1 MKSMHKLSLF
11 VAALALASAAVAQPL
26 TREQVRAELE
36 AASRGG
42 DLIAVGDLGLK
53 ENELRP
59 GRYPAAAQ
67 EAGKTRAQVREEL
80 AQALRSGDYQ
90 VGESGLTQQ
99 ELHPGLH
106 PGGMASTRTRA
117 EVRAELAEAIVNGDY
132 TVGDS
137 GLTARELS
145 PLRYAQMKS
154 QDPGKLIASQSV
166 EIVAR

>member
-1 MKSMHKLSLF
+1 MKSMHKLSLL
-11 VAALALASAAVAQPL
+11 VAALALASAAGAQSL
-26 TREQVRAELE
+26 TREQVRAELD
-36 AASRGG
+36 AASRSG
-42 DLIAVGDLGLK
+42 DLMAAGDLGLK
-53 ENELRP
+53 ENELNP
-59 GRYPAAAQ
+59 GRYPAVAQ
-67 EAGKTRAQVREEL
+67 EPGKTRAQVREEL
-80 AQALRSGDYQ
+80 AQALGSGDYQ

-99 ELHPGLH
+99 ELHPGH
-106 PGGMASTRTRA
+106 PAGMTGTRTRA

-166 EIVAR
+166 ETVAR